1 MQVDNLTK
9 HLFCSK
15 QQTKLFFMSDLD
27 SDLEIHL
34 LKTCIIAIV
43 IILPNSKKKLG
54 GSNAYLKKKC
64 LLSFCKK
71 KIIPFEVEFKPD
83 DSLDIN

>member
-1 MQVDNLTK
+1 MQIDNLTK

-34 LKTCIIAIV
+34 LKTCIISIV
-43 IILPNSKKKLG
+43 IIIPNSKKKTWWVECIFE
-54 GSNAYLKKKC
+54 KKV
-64 LLSFCKK
+64 LAFFL
-71 KIIPFEVEFKPD
+71 
-83 DSLDIN
+83 